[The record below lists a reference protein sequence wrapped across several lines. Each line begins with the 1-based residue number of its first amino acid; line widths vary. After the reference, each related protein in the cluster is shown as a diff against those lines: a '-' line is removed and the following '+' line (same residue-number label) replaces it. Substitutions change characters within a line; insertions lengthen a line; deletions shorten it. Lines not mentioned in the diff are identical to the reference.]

1 MASLTSVLHPAAPAF
16 RSGDEEVGELK
27 ALAAVQTGDR
37 RIEMMTVPVPDDVGE
52 DEALLEIEG
61 NGMCGSD
68 WDQYLGMIGQAA
80 RYPVIDGHETVG
92 RIAHVGARAAER
104 MGVKEGDRVA
114 LESTRP
120 CGACPPCLSGRWLYC
135 DNRLIYGLTSLHDAP
150 GLNGG
155 YAEYLWMRSNSRVYR
170 LPDHLSVEDAVFF
183 NPLGSGFDW
192 AVRIAG
198 TRLGDTVL
206 IMGPGQRGL
215 ACVIAAREAGA
226 GRIIVGG
233 RGLRPWKLDLAL
245 RLGATH
251 VVNTDRESVVEFV
264 REVTGGSMVD
274 RAIDTTPHVVR
285 PVEDCIDSLRSEGT
299 LVLTANKEEAVPNF
313 VGRMIGKA
321 LTVRGA
327 YSVSEWAKIQ
337 AVRVLSTGR
346 LDLSGVHTHTLP
358 ITELDRAMRI
368 LGGEV
373 AGEEPLH
380 ITVTPR

>member
-1 MASLTSVLHPAAPAF
+1 M
-16 RSGDEEVGELK
+16 EVGELK
-27 ALAAVQTGDR
+27 ALAAVQTGER
-37 RIEMMTVPVPDDVGE
+37 RIEMMTLPVPDEVGD
-52 DEALLEIEG
+52 DEALLAIEG

-68 WDQYLGMIGQAA
+68 WDQYLGMIGQAT

-92 RIAHVGARAAER
+92 RIARIGARAAER
-104 MGVKEGDRVA
+104 MGVDEGDRVA

-120 CGACPPCLSGRWLYC
+120 CGACPPCTSGRWLYC
-135 DNRLIYGLTSLHDAP
+135 DNRLIYGLTSLHDDP

-198 TRLGDTVL
+198 TQLGDTVL

-226 GRIIVGG
+226 ARIIVGG

-245 RLGATH
+245 RLGATD
-251 VVNTDRESVVEFV
+251 VVNTDRQSVVDVV
-264 REVTGGSMVD
+264 RELTGGSMAD
-274 RAIDTTPHVVR
+274 RAIDTTPHVVK
-285 PVEDCIDSLRSEGT
+285 PVEECIDSLRSEGT

>member
-1 MASLTSVLHPAAPAF
+1 VEA
-16 RSGDEEVGELK
+16 R
-27 ALAAVQTGDR
+27 AAVQTGDR
-37 RIEMMTVPVPDDVGE
+37 QIEMMTLPVPDELGD
-52 DEALLEIEG
+52 DEALLAVEG

-68 WDQYLGMIGQAA
+68 WDQYVGLIGQAS

-92 RIAHVGARAAER
+92 RIARIGARASER
-104 MGVKEGDRVA
+104 LGVTVGGRVA

-135 DNRLIYGLTSLHDAP
+135 DNRLIYGLTSLKDAP

-155 YAEYLWMRSNSRVYR
+155 YAEYLWMRSNSRVYP

-198 TRLGDTVL
+198 TQLGDSVL

-226 GRIIVGG
+226 AEIIVGG

-245 RLGATH
+245 KLGASH
-251 VVNTDRESVVEFV
+251 VVNTDRQSVVDVV
-264 REVTGGSMVD
+264 REVTGGAMVD
-274 RAIDTTPHVVR
+274 RALDTTPHVVK
-285 PVEDCIDSLRSEGT
+285 PVEDCIDSLRPEGT
-299 LVLTANKEEAVPNF
+299 LVLTANKEEAIPNF
-313 VGRMIGKA
+313 VGRIIGKA

-327 YSVSEWAKIQ
+327 YSVSEWAKLQ
-337 AVRVLSTGR
+337 AVRVLSSGR
-346 LDLSGVHTHTLP
+346 LDLAGVHTHTMR
-358 ITELDRAMRI
+358 IADLDRAMRV

-373 AGEEPLH
+373 EGEEPLH
-380 ITVTPR
+380 ITVTPH

>member
-1 MASLTSVLHPAAPAF
+1 MM
-16 RSGDEEVGELK
+16 K

-37 RIEMMTVPVPDDVGE
+37 KIEMMTLPIPDELGE
-52 DEALLEIEG
+52 DEALLAIEG

-68 WDQYLGMIGQAA
+68 WDQYLGLIGQTA

-92 RIAHVGARAAER
+92 RIAQIGTRAAER
-104 MGVKEGDRVA
+104 MGVQVGDRVA
-114 LESTRP
+114 LESTRS
-120 CGACPPCLSGRWLYC
+120 CGGCPPCQSGRWLYC
-135 DNRLIYGLTSLHDAP
+135 DNRLIYGLTSLHDPP

-155 YAEYLWMRSNSRVYR
+155 YAEFLWMRSNSRVYP
-170 LPDHLSVEDAVFF
+170 LPDRLSIEDAVFF

-192 AVRIAG
+192 GVRIAG
-198 TRLGDTVL
+198 TQLGDTVL

-245 RLGATH
+245 LLGATD
-251 VVNTDRESVVEFV
+251 VVNTDRQSVADVV
-264 REVTGGSMVD
+264 REVTDGAMVD
-274 RAIDTTPHVVR
+274 RAIDTTPHVVK

-299 LVLTANKEEAVPNF
+299 LVLTASKETAIPNF
-313 VGRMIGKA
+313 VARIIGKA

-327 YSVSEWAKIQ
+327 YSVSEWAKLQ

-346 LDLSGVHTHTLP
+346 LNLSGLHTHTLP
-358 ITELDRAMRI
+358 IAELDRAMRI

-373 AGEEPLH
+373 KGEEPLH
-380 ITVTPR
+380 ITVTPH

>member
-1 MASLTSVLHPAAPAF
+1 M
-16 RSGDEEVGELK
+16 
-27 ALAAVQTGDR
+27 ALAAVQTGER
-37 RIEMMTVPVPDDVGE
+37 RIEMMTLPVPDGMGE
-52 DEALLEIEG
+52 DEALLAVEG

-68 WDQYLGMIGQAA
+68 WDQYLGSLGQAT

-92 RIAHVGARAAER
+92 RIARIGPQAAER

-120 CGACPPCLSGRWLYC
+120 CGTCPPCLSGQWLYC
-135 DNRLIYGLTSLHDAP
+135 DNRLIYGLTSLNDPP

-170 LPDHLSVEDAVFF
+170 LPEHLSIEDAVFF

-226 GRIIVGG
+226 ARIIVGG
-233 RGLRPWKLDLAL
+233 RGLRPWKLDLA
-245 RLGATH
+245 RQLGATD
-251 VVNTDRESVVEFV
+251 VVNTDRQSVVDVV
-264 REVTGGSMVD
+264 REVTGGAMAD

-285 PVEDCIDSLRSEGT
+285 PVEDCVDCLRAEGT
-299 LVLTANKEEAVPNF
+299 LVLTANKQEAIPDF
-313 VGRMIGKA
+313 VAHIISKA

-327 YSVSEWAKIQ
+327 YSVSEWAKLQ
-337 AVRVLSTGR
+337 AVRVLGSGR
-346 LDLSGVHTHTLP
+346 LDLRGVHTHTLR
-358 ITELDRAMRI
+358 ITELDKAMRI

-373 AGEEPLH
+373 EGEEPLH
-380 ITVTPR
+380 ITVIPR

>member
-1 MASLTSVLHPAAPAF
+1 VRT
-16 RSGDEEVGELK
+16 LK
-27 ALAAVQTGDR
+27 TLAAVQTSER
-37 RIEMMTVPVPDDVGE
+37 RIEMMTLPVPEELGD
-52 DEALLEIEG
+52 DEALLAVEG

-68 WDQYLGMIGQAA
+68 WDQYLGLIGQAT

-92 RIAHVGARAAER
+92 RIARIGPRAAER
-104 MGVKEGDRVA
+104 LGVTEGARVA
-114 LESTRP
+114 LESICP
-120 CGACPPCLSGRWLYC
+120 CGTCPPCVSGRWLFC
-135 DNRLIYGLTSLHDAP
+135 NNRVIYGLTSLDDPP

-155 YAEYLWMRSNSRVYR
+155 YAEYLWMRSNSRVYP

-198 TRLGDTVL
+198 TQLGDTVL

-226 GRIIVGG
+226 ARIIVGG

-251 VVNTDRESVVEFV
+251 VVNTDRQTVVDVV
-264 REVTGGSMVD
+264 REITDGDMVD

-285 PVEDCIDSLRSEGT
+285 PVEDCMDSLRSEGT
-299 LVLTANKEEAVPNF
+299 LVLTANKEKAIPRF
-313 VGRMIGKA
+313 VARIIGKA

-327 YSVSEWAKIQ
+327 FSVSEWAKLQ
-337 AVRVLSTGR
+337 AVRVLSSGR
-346 LDLSGVHTHTLP
+346 LDLSGLHTHTLP
-358 ITELDRAMRI
+358 ISELDKAMRI

-373 AGEEPLH
+373 EGEEPLH
-380 ITVTPR
+380 ITITPH

>member
-1 MASLTSVLHPAAPAF
+1 M
-16 RSGDEEVGELK
+16 K

-37 RIEMMTVPVPDDVGE
+37 LIEMMTLPVPDELDD
-52 DEALLEIEG
+52 DEALLAVEG

-68 WDQYLGMIGQAA
+68 WDQYVGLIGQAA

-92 RIAHVGARAAER
+92 RIARIGPRAAAR
-104 MGVKEGDRVA
+104 LGVKEGDRVA

-135 DNRLIYGLTSLHDAP
+135 DNRLIYGLTSLTDPP

-155 YAEYLWMRSNSRVYR
+155 YAECLWMRSNTRVYP
-170 LPDHLSVEDAVFF
+170 LPDHLSVQDAVFF

-198 TRLGDTVL
+198 TQLGDTVL

-226 GRIIVGG
+226 ARIIVGG

-245 RLGATH
+245 RLGATD
-251 VVNTDRESVVEFV
+251 VVNTDRQSVVDVV
-264 REVTGGSMVD
+264 REVTDGAMAD
-274 RAIDTTPHVVR
+274 RAVDTTPHVVK
-285 PVEDCIDSLRSEGT
+285 PVEDCLDSLRSEGT
-299 LVLTANKEEAVPNF
+299 LVLTANKQDVVLNF
-313 VGRMIGKA
+313 VGRIIGKA

-327 YSVSEWAKIQ
+327 YSVSEWAKLQ
-337 AVRVLSTGR
+337 AVRVLSSGR
-346 LDLSGVHTHTLP
+346 VALSELHTHTLP

-373 AGEEPLH
+373 DGEVPLH
-380 ITVTPR
+380 ITVTPH